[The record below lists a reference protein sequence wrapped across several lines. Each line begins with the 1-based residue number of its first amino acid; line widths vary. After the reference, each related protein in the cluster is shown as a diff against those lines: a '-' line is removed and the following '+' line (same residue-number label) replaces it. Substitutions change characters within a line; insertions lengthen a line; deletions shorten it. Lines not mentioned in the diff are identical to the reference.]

1 VARGA
6 TAEHNGA
13 HADPGDSGSTRG
25 EQEDSMDREYEPNSD
40 DEREVDLDGNEET
53 LPPPTIDPD
62 ERVER
67 PETEDGERPFDE
79 DERPA

>member
-1 VARGA
+1 
-6 TAEHNGA
+6 
-13 HADPGDSGSTRG
+13 
-25 EQEDSMDREYEPNSD
+25 MDREYEPNSD
-40 DEREVDLDGNEET
+40 DEREVDLDESAET

-67 PETEDGERPFDE
+67 PETDLGERPLEE

>member
-1 VARGA
+1 
-6 TAEHNGA
+6 
-13 HADPGDSGSTRG
+13 
-25 EQEDSMDREYEPNSD
+25 MDREYEPNSD
-40 DEREVDLDGNEET
+40 DEREVDLDANEET

-67 PETEDGERPFDE
+67 PEAEAAEGPIDE